1 MTARTRISHGHDHTS
16 RQFLFDVE
24 VELLHP
30 ALLEIKILRL
40 NGSRE
45 SSRVGLLGKN
55 GESVGHVQA
64 KVERPNASAAH
75 AAVGAAQPPT
85 VKANWPL
92 SAKNGGF
99 SHRPCA
105 PWFQEESW
113 NMA

>member
-1 MTARTRISHGHDHTS
+1 MMTARTRISHGHHDIA

-30 ALLEIKILRL
+30 ALLEIEILRL
-40 NGSRE
+40 NGP
-45 SSRVGLLGKN
+45 GKVAGSGCWVKIGNPLETFKPKSN
-55 GESVGHVQA
+55 GPTV
-64 KVERPNASAAH
+64 PAH

-99 SHRPCA
+99 SHKPCA

-113 NMA
+113 KMA